1 MCAKMQFFMHDGLK
15 SMEAHSC
22 QVDFQ
27 LTLERTNT
35 LFNPFITLLLL
46 CFSFFKGKT
55 FFK

>member
-1 MCAKMQFFMHDGLK
+1 MQFFMHDGLK

-46 CFSFFKGKT
+46 CFSFFKGKK